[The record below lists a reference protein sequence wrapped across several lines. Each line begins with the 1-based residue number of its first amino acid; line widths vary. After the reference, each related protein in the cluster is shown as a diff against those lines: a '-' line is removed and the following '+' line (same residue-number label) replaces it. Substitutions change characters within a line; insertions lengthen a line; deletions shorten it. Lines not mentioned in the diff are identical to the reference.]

1 MFQLE
6 SGLNNGKGP
15 SQRRDTGGHNGVNT
29 GGTYRRLTKIE
40 FSKFDGED
48 VLSWLYRVNN
58 FFDMDDIV
66 EDEQKIRLV
75 SMHMF
80 GKALN
85 WHQHFMSK
93 FGEVYQDSF
102 KALLNKVDLDDSCAI
117 SLFIG
122 GLKEEIAYAVRMFK
136 PTSLT
141 KVFSLSKLQEASNS
155 VTKGKHLASFGPPK
169 NTVFGSTTQRGG
181 GSGTRI
187 VPVQSTTITPNRTF
201 KKLIQQELEEKGPS
215 IFDERNNNDCE
226 IFEQENVCEEE
237 TMPQVSLN
245 AMTGVPSYQTMRVKG
260 HVKKQ
265 VLHILVDCGSTHN
278 FLDLHA
284 AKRMGCNLSRMRP
297 LQVSV
302 ANWQV
307 MSSVFE
313 CKNFKWTIHGQVFET
328 DVMILPLGGC
338 EMVLGIKWCVLRGTP
353 QSTLQWMQD
362 KHVSSS
368 LNQMG
373 VEISTMALCV
383 CPATLMQMTGSSTK
397 PNSNIQTPLQDFS
410 TVFDTPKEL
419 PPTRSHDHLIPLLP
433 NTPPINVRP
442 YEHPLNQ
449 KDAIELIVKEI
460 IKNSQSSFS
469 LPIVMVKKKDGT
481 WRMCVDYR
489 MLNKYTVK
497 DKFSIP
503 IIEELLDEL
512 HRAKVFSK
520 LDLRSGYHQIRM
532 NPDDIHKTAFKT
544 HEGHYE
550 FLVMPFGLTNA
561 PSTFQSLMNTVFK
574 PFLRKFV
581 LPVKRSI
588 WGHIITEKGVS
599 TDPTKIQAMES
610 CPIPQ
615 TVKQL
620 RGFLGLTRYY
630 KKFIKNYA
638 WIMETDASG
647 IGIGAVLQHEGHLIA
662 YLSKTLAPKHQAL
675 STYEKEFLAAL
686 MALDKWRGYLL
697 DIHFKIK
704 TDHFSLKYLLNQR
717 LTTPFQTKWLPKLLG
732 FDYEISYNKGTENIV
747 ADALSRVNTGSEFSG
762 VNTASEFSGVHMG
775 GELNAMILSTIA
787 SDLLQDIKSSYVQD
801 LPLQRIIDELAQ
813 GTSANNKH
821 SGTTVTAHKV
831 GSLFYWK
838 GLHKGVKKLVRE
850 CDVCQRSKSDL
861 AAYPRLLQPLPIPER
876 IWSDISMNFIV
887 GLPKSQGKSVI
898 FVVVD
903 RLSKYAHFMA
913 LSHPYTASFVAQAF
927 LDSVYKL
934 HGLPYSIVS
943 DRDSVFLSH
952 FWQSLFKILK
962 VELKLST
969 AYHPQTDGQ
978 KKVFW
983 YNTNKHSS
991 TKVSPYEA
999 VYGQT
1004 PSLHTPYVAGESAVE
1019 SVDRS
1024 LQARENAI
1032 EMLKFH
1038 IKRSHDRMKKYAD
1051 LKRSEREFD
1060 VGMWVYVKLQ
1070 PHRQVTIRQ
1079 TTQNKLSLKYYGP
1092 FLIIAK
1098 VGLVAYKLYLPSGS
1112 QVHPVFHV
1120 SQLKLCKGDSFKKGL
1135 LPHYGDEGLLSVEP
1149 EKILDRRIG
1158 KVNNKV
1164 VVHVLVKWINHSEE
1178 DATWELAEDLLKR
1191 FPDFSLDP

>member
-1 MFQLE
+1 MVNTRSNDTGLIPNPVPMETQIANLTSSLAQLTQMFQLE

-29 GGTYRRLTKIE
+29 GGTYRR
-40 FSKFDGED
+40 
-48 VLSWLYRVNN
+48 VNN
-58 FFDMDDIV
+58 FFDMDHIV

-85 WHQHFMSK
+85 WHQHFMIES
-93 FGEVYQDSF
+93 GQMY
-102 KALLNKVDLDDSCAI
+102 
-117 SLFIG
+117 SL
-122 GLKEEIAYAVRMFK
+122 EIVAY
-136 PTSLT
+136 
-141 KVFSLSKLQEASNS
+141 E
-155 VTKGKHLASFGPPK
+155 
-169 NTVFGSTTQRGG
+169 
-181 GSGTRI
+181 
-187 VPVQSTTITPNRTF
+187 
-201 KKLIQQELEEKGPS
+201 
-215 IFDERNNNDCE
+215 DERNNNDCE

-245 AMTGVPSYQTMRVKG
+245 AMTGVP
-260 HVKKQ
+260 
-265 VLHILVDCGSTHN
+265 THTSG
-278 FLDLHA
+278 LHA
-284 AKRMGCNLSRMRP
+284 AKRMGCNLSRMCP

-302 ANWQV
+302 ANGQV

-328 DVMILPLGGC
+328 DVIILPLGGC
-338 EMVLGIKWCVLRGTP
+338 EM
-353 QSTLQWMQD
+353 
-362 KHVSSS
+362 
-368 LNQMG
+368 
-373 VEISTMALCV
+373 
-383 CPATLMQMTGSSTK
+383 MTWSSTK
-397 PNSNIQTPLQDFS
+397 PNSNIQNTLSGLS

-469 LPIVMVKKKDGT
+469 LPIVMVKRNDGT

-520 LDLRSGYHQIRM
+520 LDLM
-532 NPDDIHKTAFKT
+532 NPDDIHKTAFRT

-704 TDHFSLKYLLNQR
+704 TDHFKLKYLLNQDV
-717 LTTPFQTKWLPKLLG
+717 KL
-732 FDYEISYNKGTENIV
+732 
-747 ADALSRVNTGSEFSG
+747 R
-762 VNTASEFSGVHMG
+762 
-775 GELNAMILSTIA
+775 
-787 SDLLQDIKSSYVQD
+787 
-801 LPLQRIIDELAQ
+801 
-813 GTSANNKH
+813 
-821 SGTTVTAHKV
+821 
-831 GSLFYWK
+831 
-838 GLHKGVKKLVRE
+838 
-850 CDVCQRSKSDL
+850 
-861 AAYPRLLQPLPIPER
+861 
-876 IWSDISMNFIV
+876 
-887 GLPKSQGKSVI
+887 
-898 FVVVD
+898 
-903 RLSKYAHFMA
+903 
-913 LSHPYTASFVAQAF
+913 
-927 LDSVYKL
+927 
-934 HGLPYSIVS
+934 
-943 DRDSVFLSH
+943 
-952 FWQSLFKILK
+952 LFKPSGCQNYLGLTMKFLI
-962 VELKLST
+962 
-969 AYHPQTDGQ
+969 
-978 KKVFW
+978 
-983 YNTNKHSS
+983 
-991 TKVSPYEA
+991 TKV
-999 VYGQT
+999 
-1004 PSLHTPYVAGESAVE
+1004 
-1019 SVDRS
+1019 
-1024 LQARENAI
+1024 
-1032 EMLKFH
+1032 LKT
-1038 IKRSHDRMKKYAD
+1038 
-1051 LKRSEREFD
+1051 L
-1060 VGMWVYVKLQ
+1060 
-1070 PHRQVTIRQ
+1070 
-1079 TTQNKLSLKYYGP
+1079 
-1092 FLIIAK
+1092 
-1098 VGLVAYKLYLPSGS
+1098 
-1112 QVHPVFHV
+1112 
-1120 SQLKLCKGDSFKKGL
+1120 
-1135 LPHYGDEGLLSVEP
+1135 
-1149 EKILDRRIG
+1149 
-1158 KVNNKV
+1158 
-1164 VVHVLVKWINHSEE
+1164 
-1178 DATWELAEDLLKR
+1178 
-1191 FPDFSLDP
+1191 